1 MPSKKIRKIALPAGS
16 NYCNYIDHVDYSDAF
31 MIQGVDIELSTK
43 EVYVMLFSDTPQWIK
58 SLMKIRNRLVSLV
71 GLKTDVAMI
80 DTGDTS
86 ILLEGSSMGMFEIY
100 HIGENEIIAG
110 EKDRHLDFVVS
121 VLKQEDRV
129 TVSTLVQYHNFFGK
143 AYMTLISPFH
153 KLIIKQIMRKLV

>member
-16 NYCNYIDHVDYSDAF
+16 NYSNYIDHVDYSDAF

-58 SLMKIRNRLVSLV
+58 SLMKIRNKLVSLV
-71 GLKTDVAMI
+71 GLKTDIVMT
-80 DTGDTS
+80 DTDTS

-100 HIGENEIIAG
+100 YIGKNEIIAG

-143 AYMTLISPFH
+143 AYMTFISPFH

>member
-16 NYCNYIDHVDYSDAF
+16 NYSNYIDHVDYSDAF

-43 EVYVMLFSDTPQWIK
+43 EVYVMLFSDTPPWIK
-58 SLMKIRNRLVSLV
+58 SLMKIRNKLVSLV
-71 GLKTDVAMI
+71 GLKTDIVVT
-80 DTGDTS
+80 DTDTS

-100 HIGENEIIAG
+100 YIGKNEIIAG

-129 TVSTLVQYHNFFGK
+129 TVSTLVQYYNFFGK
-143 AYMTLISPFH
+143 AYMTFISPFH

>member
-16 NYCNYIDHVDYSDAF
+16 NYSNYIDHVDYSDAF

-58 SLMKIRNRLVSLV
+58 SLMKIRNKLVSLV
-71 GLKTDVAMI
+71 GLKTDIVMT
-80 DTGDTS
+80 DTDTS

-100 HIGENEIIAG
+100 YIGKNEIIAG

-129 TVSTLVQYHNFFGK
+129 TVSTLVQYYNFFGK
-143 AYMTLISPFH
+143 AYMTFISPFH